1 MVINE
6 DPRRNTER
14 VSPEANKRNGGT
26 MTYARTISRYQK
38 TNVVTSGKMD
48 LIILCYETVIQNLH
62 ASKRF
67 IEDGEYEKKA
77 KALQKALDILNE
89 LQSCLSFEKGG
100 QIAKNLDAIYT
111 FITRRLLEG
120 DVKKD
125 LTAYDES
132 IRILGELKQGWDGIA
147 SKNTD
152 PQIASNLH
160 PPLKPR
166 FESVAA

>member
-1 MVINE
+1 ME
-6 DPRRNTER
+6 EP
-14 VSPEANKRNGGT
+14 
-26 MTYARTISRYQK
+26 MTYGRTISRYQK
-38 TNVVTSGKMD
+38 TNVATSGKMD
-48 LIILCYETVIQNLH
+48 LIILCYETVIQHLH
-62 ASKRF
+62 ASKRY

-89 LQSCLSFEKGG
+89 LQSCLSFDKGG

-111 FITRRLLEG
+111 YITRRIVEG

-132 IRILGELKQGWDGIA
+132 IRILGVLKQGWDGIA
-147 SKNTD
+147 SKNKDSDITHY
-152 PQIASNLH
+152 PH

-166 FESVAA
+166 LESVAA

>member
-1 MVINE
+1 
-6 DPRRNTER
+6 
-14 VSPEANKRNGGT
+14 
-26 MTYARTISRYQK
+26 MTYGRTISCYQK
-38 TNVVTSGKMD
+38 TNVATSGKLN

-67 IEDGEYEKKA
+67 IEAGEYEKKA

-89 LQSCLSFEKGG
+89 LQGCLSFEKGG

-120 DVKKD
+120 DVNHD

-132 IRILGELKQGWDGIA
+132 IRILGELKQGWDGIT
-147 SKNTD
+147 SKDTD
-152 PQIASNLH
+152 QQVAHNQH
-160 PPLKPR
+160 TPLKPR

>member
-1 MVINE
+1 MEEPMNC
-6 DPRRNTER
+6 
-14 VSPEANKRNGGT
+14 G
-26 MTYARTISRYQK
+26 RTISRYQK

-67 IEDGEYEKKA
+67 VEDGEFEKKA
-77 KALQKALDILNE
+77 KALQKALNILNE

-147 SKNTD
+147 SKKEEPKTTHN
-152 PQIASNLH
+152 PH